1 MLKVDINLQEEVIY
15 MPCNSFFGSGYE
27 RFGGYG
33 GGGMFLMM
41 GFGFLIFLLLIVL
54 AFKLIKHN
62 SHSNFSLSNN
72 SALNILNDRYA
83 KGEIDE
89 EEYTKKKIILNQKN

>member
-1 MLKVDINLQEEVIY
+1 MF
-15 MPCNSFFGSGYE
+15 CRGFSGSGYGH
-27 RFGGYG
+27 FGGFG

-41 GFGFLIFLLLIVL
+41 GFGFLIFLAIIFLSL
-54 AFKLIKHN
+54 KLMKNHP
-62 SHSNFSLSNN
+62 HSNFSSSNNPISSNN
-72 SALNILNDRYA
+72 SALNILNERFA

>member
-1 MLKVDINLQEEVIY
+1 
-15 MPCNSFFGSGYE
+15 MPCGRFLSSGYE

-41 GFGFLIFLLLIVL
+41 GIGFVIFLVLIFL
-54 AFKLIKHN
+54 AFKLMKNN

-89 EEYTKKKIILNQKN
+89 DEYTKKRTILNQRN

>member
-1 MLKVDINLQEEVIY
+1 
-15 MPCNSFFGSGYE
+15 MPCGRFLGSGFE

-41 GFGFLIFLLLIVL
+41 GFGFVIFLVLIFL
-54 AFKLIKHN
+54 AFKLMKNNPH
-62 SHSNFSLSNN
+62 SHFSLSKDLANN
-72 SALNILNDRYA
+72 TALNILNERFV

-89 EEYTKKKIILNQKN
+89 EEYTKKRIILNQKN

>member
-1 MLKVDINLQEEVIY
+1 MFCRGFLGPGYGQ
-15 MPCNSFFGSGYE
+15 FGSN
-27 RFGGYG
+27 G

-41 GFGFLIFLLLIVL
+41 GFGFLIVLVLVLLT
-54 AFKLIKHN
+54 FKLLKNN
-62 SHSNFSLSNN
+62 SLSNFSLSNRSTISNN

-89 EEYTKKKIILNQKN
+89 EEYTKREIILNQKN